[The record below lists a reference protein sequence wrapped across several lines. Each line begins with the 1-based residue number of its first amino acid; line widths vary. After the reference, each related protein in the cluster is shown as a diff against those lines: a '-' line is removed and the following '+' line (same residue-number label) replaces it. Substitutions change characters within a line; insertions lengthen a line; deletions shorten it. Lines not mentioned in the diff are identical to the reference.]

1 MSPETEIV
9 VIVVYV
15 PHSDADAVRA
25 ALAEA
30 GAGAIG
36 DYRGCS
42 WSTSGHGRF
51 TPVEGANPTIGG
63 IGVEEVVPE
72 DRIEVV
78 APRAEARGILRAMVD
93 AHPYEEPAHHVIPV
107 LSAAELP

>member
-1 MSPETEIV
+1 MSPQTDLV
-9 VIVVYV
+9 VLVVYV
-15 PHSDADAVRA
+15 PTTDADAVRA

-63 IGVEEVVPE
+63 IGVEETVPE
-72 DRIEVV
+72 ERIEVV
-78 APRAEARGILRAMVD
+78 APRARARGIVEAMVA

-107 LSAAELP
+107 LTAAELP